1 MDTLDLARDG
11 RHDIEIDAVAAITA
25 KRFPAQL
32 EQDAVVLRRT
42 VTDLYVADQFLLKT
56 P

>member
-1 MDTLDLARDG
+1 VDPLDLSSDG
-11 RHDIEIDAVAAITA
+11 RRHLKVDAVIAFAA
-25 KRFPAQL
+25 KRFTAQL

-42 VTDLYVADQFLLKT
+42 VTDLYVADQFSLRT